1 MLRPVRSALSARSID
16 SRHPTSPRRTRTARF
31 TVMAAAA
38 LLLAACGDDRDG
50 STEGTEPGGQ
60 RLTVVTGFYALEY
73 ALERVAGDQVEIVS
87 LTAPGIDPHDLE
99 LSPRDVGRIGSADL
113 VLYATGMQDAVDQA
127 VAQQAPDHA
136 LDAAQAAGLV
146 ALGDH
151 HVDED
156 AHEDTDD
163 DHDHGEEDPHFWLD
177 PTRYAD
183 VVEAISEELA
193 ELDPDG
199 AEEYRAN
206 AAEFVA
212 ELTDL
217 DEAYRTGLSSCEYT
231 DVITT
236 HAAFGYLTDRYGL
249 VQVPMT
255 GISPESEP
263 TPGRM
268 AQITRLVQDR
278 GVPTIYSEIIAG
290 TQIADTI
297 AAETGATVLALDPIE
312 GLTDASPGDN
322 YVEIMQA
329 NLEALRVGQV
339 CS

>member
-1 MLRPVRSALSARSID
+1 
-16 SRHPTSPRRTRTARF
+16 
-31 TVMAAAA
+31 MAAAA
-38 LLLAACGDDRDG
+38 LLLAACGDDGDG
-50 STEGTEPGGQ
+50 STEGTEPDGQ

-151 HVDED
+151 HADEH

>member
-1 MLRPVRSALSARSID
+1 
-16 SRHPTSPRRTRTARF
+16 
-31 TVMAAAA
+31 MAAAA
-38 LLLAACGDDRDG
+38 LLLAACGDDGDG
-50 STEGTEPGGQ
+50 STEGTEPDGQ

-151 HVDED
+151 HADED